1 MTRKPALGFVH
12 LGYPK
17 AASTFLQKEVFT
29 QERGIVNLYG
39 DPAWERFLNLALLRM
54 QGQDYAE
61 AVAQAPPLPEV
72 PDATMLG
79 LSDENILGQ
88 GLDCGTV
95 LGRLRAL
102 FGDVPVLI
110 VIRRQ
115 EDLLYSTYVNALRSG
130 FAGGYA
136 EFLHYALWDWRNSV
150 AGRVRYGR
158 MHREACRHFS
168 TVRLMVFEQL
178 RHDRAGFLAGLSEL
192 LGRPVPDTDRV
203 VNATEGAAGVLG
215 WRIGNRLLRHGYG
228 SPRMT
233 ALPDYVVGRG
243 LHEEAG
249 LRQDRTPYRRRRR
262 IGRIVRVL
270 DRVLPRRAGAERAAV
285 EAAFADTLDTFYSDD
300 NDRLSRDLGL
310 DLGRFGYRGCA
321 AAEAGAA

>member
-1 MTRKPALGFVH
+1 VNGQVGVLHV
-12 LGYPK
+12 GYPK
-17 AASTFLQKEVFT
+17 GASTFLQKEVFSA
-29 QERGIVNLYG
+29 ERGIVNLSG
-39 DPAWERFLNLALLRM
+39 DLAWERFLNLSVLRM

-61 AVAQAPPLPEV
+61 AAAQAPPLPQV
-72 PDATMLG
+72 PEGAMLG

-95 LGRLRAL
+95 LARLRAL
-102 FGDVPVLI
+102 FGDAPVLI

-130 FAGGYA
+130 LVGGYA
-136 EFLHYALWDWRNSV
+136 DFLQYALWDWRNSV

-168 TVRLMVFEQL
+168 TVRVMVFEEL
-178 RHDRAGFLAGLSEL
+178 RHDRAAFLAGLSDL
-192 LGRPVPDTDRV
+192 LGRPAPDSGRV

-215 WRIGNRLLRHGYG
+215 WRMGNRFLRHGYG
-228 SPRMT
+228 QPRMT

-262 IGRIVRVL
+262 IGRIVRYL
-270 DRVLPRRAGAERAAV
+270 DRVLPRRAGTERADV
-285 EAAFADTLDTFYSDD
+285 ESAFSDTLDAFYGAD
-300 NDRLSRDLGL
+300 NARLSRDLGL

-321 AAEAGAA
+321 GAGAGSA